1 MQDNNFP
8 IFFYRPS
15 PLNLSFHF
23 QSNKKIS
30 MRKFSLMAFLIAT
43 SIFGTAQIKRI
54 PTDNKANS
62 DSSKHAFS
70 TDSSILNRN
79 VFLKEL
85 KLTREQQLKLKEIK
99 NATSDSI
106 DRINN
111 DPGINEKDKK
121 LSFRKIRMQELQ
133 TIKTLLSP
141 EQFEKFKAR
150 LGDKRKMT
158 IKGKQTE

>member
-23 QSNKKIS
+23 QSNMKIS

-43 SIFGTAQIKRI
+43 SILGTAQIRRI
-54 PTDNKANS
+54 PANNKATS
-62 DSSKHAFS
+62 DSSKHALS
-70 TDSSILNRN
+70 TDSSQLDRN

-85 KLTREQQLKLKEIK
+85 NLTREQQLKLKEIK
-99 NATSDSI
+99 NATIDST

-111 DPGINEKDKK
+111 DPGMNEKDKK
-121 LSFRKIRMQELQ
+121 LSIRKIRMQELQ

-141 EQFEKFKAR
+141 VQFEKFKAR

-158 IKGKQTE
+158 IKGNLTE